1 LSQRRTIKGIGPV
14 FLTVIIAL
22 LVFCVSGVFAQEQL
36 LRVVKG
42 MSIVVSY
49 PEKTKTISIADQD
62 IADVASVTTNDV
74 VVIGK
79 KEGTTSLIVWG
90 ESGKHTTYT
99 IEVDRNTS
107 GQQVVLEVQVAEV
120 NRNDLSDY
128 GFDFLWGSN
137 RPEIIGTGEK
147 TIGSFVGQSASSTGP
162 DKVLNSTPGD
172 VTTGIVK
179 FLGLKDSISAS
190 IHALQTR
197 GKIKLLANPRLVSMS
212 GQPASFL
219 VGGEIPVPIAQSSA
233 AGGAT
238 TVTIEWKEYGVKL
251 NFLPSIVDTNLVN
264 LKITPEV
271 SSLDPS
277 NGITLNGFVIPALRT
292 RRADATVEINSRQ
305 SLVLGGLMSSET
317 NQTINR
323 VPILGQIPILSF
335 FFSRKEST
343 KSENE
348 LLIIVSPRIITSVAQ
363 EIIPPLPTE
372 KK

>member
-1 LSQRRTIKGIGPV
+1 MNQRRKIKTIRPV

-22 LVFCVSGVFAQEQL
+22 SIFCVSGVYAQEQL

-62 IADVASVTTNDV
+62 IADVASVTANDIV
-74 VVIGK
+74 IIGK

-90 ESGKHTTYT
+90 ESGRHTSYT

-120 NRNDLSDY
+120 NKNDLTDY

-137 RPEIIGTGEK
+137 RSDIIGTGEK
-147 TIGSFVGQSASSTGP
+147 TIGSFVGQSASTDGP
-162 DKVLNSTPGD
+162 DKVLNSNSA
-172 VTTGIVK
+172 TTAIVK
-179 FLGLKDSISAS
+179 FLGLRDSISAA

-197 GKIKLLANPRLVSMS
+197 GKIRLLANPRLVSMS
-212 GQPASFL
+212 DKEASFL
-219 VGGEIPVPIAQSSA
+219 VGGEIPVPIAQSSG
-233 AGGAT
+233 AGGVPT
-238 TVTIEWKEYGVKL
+238 ITIEWKEYGVKL
-251 NFLPSIVDTNLVN
+251 DFVPSIVDTNLIN
-264 LKITPEV
+264 LKIVPEV

-277 NGITLNGFVIPALRT
+277 NGIQLSGFTIPGLRT
-292 RRADATVEINSRQ
+292 RRAETTVEINSKQ
-305 SLVLGGLMSSET
+305 SLVLGGLNSTET
-317 NQTINR
+317 NQSISR

-335 FFSRKEST
+335 FFSHKNT
-343 KSENE
+343 TTTENE
-348 LLIIVSPRIITSVAQ
+348 LLIIVSPRIISSVAQ

-372 KK
+372 GK